1 MEMAFLD
8 EPPLPD
14 AYLKDDLGIDS
25 LRIIEFIIELENEF
39 GILMEETAL
48 DPEKIKTVR
57 DIYNLVNTYI

>member
-1 MEMAFLD
+1 MAFLD